1 MPVVA
6 VVVAVVVIVVAVVVA
21 VVDVAV
27 VVVVFVAVTVAVGL
41 HLFALIRVNGGASLC
56 ISIAIN
62 LCNPQRWKG
71 ERHRLLPSPSPP
83 PSPPPSPLVPY
94 TPRWTPVYA
103 GNCCCCGCV
112 CCWRKN
118 FCLCALLNFNFNSKF
133 KSGYIQVEVRARC
146 LYDIWRL
153 AATGC
158 VATEGEREGAGARRG
173 RATQ

>member
-27 VVVVFVAVTVAVGL
+27 VVVVFVAVTVAVEL

-71 ERHRLLPSPSPP
+71 ERHRLPL
-83 PSPPPSPLVPY
+83 SPPPSPLVPY

-118 FCLCALLNFNFNSKF
+118 FCLCALLNFNSKF

-158 VATEGEREGAGARRG
+158 VATEGEREGAGGRG